1 MTIKEYLE
9 SDTIKDKNLIGI
21 EYFNDTIVN
30 LVGDGFYIGLKV
42 DMSNIPNGTHLQFT
56 DDFTLTDEIL
66 QCGDISI
73 NINEVYI
80 L

>member
-9 SDTIKDKNLIGI
+9 SDSIKDKNLIGLEFI
-21 EYFNDTIVN
+21 NDTIIN
-30 LVGDGFYIGLKV
+30 LVGDGFYIGLRV
-42 DMSNIPNGTHLQFT
+42 DMSNIPSGTHLQFT
-56 DDFTLTDEIL
+56 DDFILNGDIL

-73 NINEVYI
+73 NINEVYV